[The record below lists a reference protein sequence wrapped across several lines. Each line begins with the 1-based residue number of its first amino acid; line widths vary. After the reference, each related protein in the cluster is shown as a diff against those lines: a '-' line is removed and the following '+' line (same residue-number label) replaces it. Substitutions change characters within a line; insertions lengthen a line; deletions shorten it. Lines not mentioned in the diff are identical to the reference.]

1 MRNFFRG
8 EPGRAALLVSG
19 IIIFSAVSCGRTGD
33 NRKVNDTGQLPEP
46 AIVNVIL
53 KDTTSFYWLDA
64 VNYTGNNPAVPIG
77 VFDSGTGG
85 LTVLE
90 AILALDMFNNSTGEP
105 GSDNLPDFSDESFTY
120 LADQANMPYGVYY
133 AEGKS
138 DLLVEHIIKDL
149 QFLLGERYY
158 AGEDA
163 PAFSTGKQPVKAVVV
178 ACNTATAYG
187 MTHIESFLQGAD
199 IGIRAF
205 GVIDAGARGALQC
218 FGTDESGTVGV
229 MATVG
234 TVASGGY
241 ESSINRLKEELGY
254 RGNISVISLGG
265 HGIAEAVDEE
275 PDFYNRNLTS
285 PRGDYKGPSVSDTSY
300 PIDRSLLEVYNFDY
314 DDGKMLC
321 DADDPYDCTVM
332 QINDPGNYI
341 RYHLVTLFE
350 TMRRNTEC
358 PEMKAII
365 LGCTH
370 YPYLTG
376 EIRQVLDEL
385 YNFKRDGNYVYRHL
399 MAEEIELIDPSVNV
413 ATELYEWMRGAS
425 MQNAGGGDGDG
436 GHRFFI
442 SVPNR
447 DNPSVVVDAA
457 GRFTYEYK
465 YGRQAGEI
473 QEYVKVVPFSP
484 GNISDETLQRL
495 ERFTPYSYKAIINNW

>member
-1 MRNFFRG
+1 MRNFFRTY
-8 EPGRAALLVSG
+8 PGWAVLLIAG
-19 IIIFSAVSCGRTGD
+19 IIQITAGSCGNIGD
-33 NRKVNDTGQLPEP
+33 GRKLIDDGHPSEP
-46 AIVNVIL
+46 AIVRTIL
-53 KDTTSFYWLDA
+53 KDTTSFYWLDTK
-64 VNYTGNNPAVPIG
+64 NYTGNDPAVPIG

-90 AILALDMFNNSTGEP
+90 AILALDMFNNSTGEQ
-105 GSDNLPDFSDESFTY
+105 GSDNIPDFSDESFTY

-133 AEGKS
+133 AEGKT

-149 QFLLGERYY
+149 QFLLGDRYY

-163 PAFSTGKQPVKAVVV
+163 ASFSTGKQPVKAVVI

-187 MTHIESFLQGAD
+187 MTHIESFLDSAGLD
-199 IGIRAF
+199 IRAF
-205 GVIDAGARGALQC
+205 GVIDAGTRGALQC
-218 FGTDESGTVGV
+218 FSTDEPGTIGV

-241 ESSINRLKEELGY
+241 EKSINRLRDEMGY
-254 RGNISVISLGG
+254 RGDIRVVSLGG

-275 PDFYNRNLTS
+275 PDFYNRTLTA
-285 PRGDYKGPSVSDTSY
+285 PRENYKGPSLSDTSY

-314 DDGKMLC
+314 GDAKMLC
-321 DADDPYDCTVM
+321 DAGNPYDCTVM

-341 RYHLVTLFE
+341 RYHLVTLLE
-350 TMRRNTEC
+350 TMRKTPGY

-370 YPYLTG
+370 YPYLTE
-376 EIRQVLDEL
+376 EIRQVLNEL
-385 YNFKRDGNYVYRHL
+385 YNFRSDGDYVYRHL
-399 MAEEIELIDPSVNV
+399 MAEEVELIDPSVNV
-413 ATELYEWMRGAS
+413 AIELYEWMRGAS
-425 MQNAGGGDGDG
+425 MQNASGGDGDG

-442 SVPNR
+442 SVPNS
-447 DNPSVVVDAA
+447 DNPSVVVDAG

-465 YGRQAGEI
+465 YGRHAGEI

-484 GNISDETLQRL
+484 RNITDETLLRL
-495 ERFTPYSYKAIINNW
+495 EQFTPYSYKAIISNW

>member
-1 MRNFFRG
+1 MATFFRTDLR
-8 EPGRAALLVSG
+8 RAALLIVG
-19 IIIFSAVSCGRTGD
+19 IICILTVSCNNVKKSREVSDGD
-33 NRKVNDTGQLPEP
+33 NLSEP
-46 AIVNVIL
+46 AIVKTIL
-53 KDTTSFYWLDA
+53 EDTTSFYWLDA
-64 VNYTGNNPAVPIG
+64 KNYTGNDPAFPIG

-90 AILALDMFNNSTGEP
+90 AILALDMYNNSTGEP
-105 GSDNLPDFSDESFTY
+105 GSDNIPDFSDESFTY

-158 AGEDA
+158 SGEDA
-163 PAFSTGKQPVKAVVV
+163 NSFSTGKKPVKAVVV

-187 MTHIESFLQGAD
+187 MTHIESFLDRAGLD
-199 IGIRAF
+199 ISAF
-205 GVIDAGARGALQC
+205 GVIDAGTRGALQC
-218 FGTDESGTVGV
+218 FDTDEPGTIGV

-241 ESSINRLKEELGY
+241 ENSINRLKDEMGY
-254 RGNISVISLGG
+254 RGDIRVVSLGG

-275 PDFYNRNLTS
+275 PDFFDRTLTS
-285 PRGDYKGPSVSDTSY
+285 PRESYKGPSISDTSY
-300 PIDRSLLEVYNFDY
+300 PIDKSLLEIYNFNY
-314 DDGKMLC
+314 SDGKMLC
-321 DADDPYDCTVM
+321 DSDNPKDCTVM

-341 RYHLVTLFE
+341 RYHLVTMLE
-350 TMRRNTEC
+350 NIRRNPGY

-385 YNFKRDGNYVYRHL
+385 YNFKRDGEYVYRHL
-399 MAEEIELIDPSVNV
+399 MDEEVELIDPSVNV
-413 ATELYEWMRGAS
+413 ATELYEWMHGAS
-425 MQNAGGGDGDG
+425 MQSAGGGDG

-442 SVPNR
+442 SVPNK
-447 DNPSVVVDAA
+447 DNPSAVVDAA

-465 YGRQAGEI
+465 YGRQSGEI